1 VLVGLVA
8 AGVIGGV
15 LVAPV
20 IISGG
25 SSTGCSTSLY
35 YLGRPYT
42 AREVAGAPPVQAIA
56 IGVGVTR
63 GCGTKPESLDV
74 RSLAGVTPS
83 RAIGVSGAS
92 SSIYVRRGICPRA
105 SARTL
110 LACVTR

>member
-1 VLVGLVA
+1 MLAGLLA
-8 AGVIGGV
+8 AGVIAGA

-20 IISGG
+20 IIGGG
-25 SSTGCSTSLY
+25 SPGGCSTSLY
-35 YLGRPYT
+35 YLGRPYV
-42 AREVAGAPPVQAIA
+42 AREIAGTPPVQAIA

-63 GCGTKPESLDV
+63 GCGTKPENVDV
-74 RSLAGVTPS
+74 RSLAGVKAS
-83 RAIGVSGAS
+83 RAIASSGAS